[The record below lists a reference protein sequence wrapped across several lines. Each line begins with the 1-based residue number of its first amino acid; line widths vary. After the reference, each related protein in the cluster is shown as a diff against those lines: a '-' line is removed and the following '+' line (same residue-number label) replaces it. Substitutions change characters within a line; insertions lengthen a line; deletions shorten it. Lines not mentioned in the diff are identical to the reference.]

1 MDTIETYNK
10 RTDIFGTIG
19 DYFFLLF
26 EKINTKAY
34 FSLIFLLQLILT
46 FQGLD
51 LSDEGFLIIF
61 YRDIFSDPLS
71 VSYNFMFW
79 LTGIIGG
86 IWLKLFSGWDSGVC
100 VLPVAIINVLTL
112 IATYNLLKKYIK
124 PAHLKMGLLFVILCL
139 NNDPKILNYN
149 TLSSLTFI
157 LLAGSLFK
165 GLVENKNVYF
175 LLAGI
180 LIALNTFIRIPNIL
194 ELGLIVVIIYYN
206 WSKEYSFS
214 RSLRQSGLF
223 LVGFSICFILI
234 LITIKSIGHW
244 EAFNSSMDFL
254 FKMGDDQIKPNGVK
268 ENYGLTNILVQ
279 FRSNILRSVFFAL
292 LGITLLLLFKA
303 ADMHLETRNKPLRIA
318 VLILYYSLI
327 ILIVIFIAN
336 GIIVNGTLNEFHIL
350 FFLSGLPL
358 ATFIPFI
365 IINEDKEFLL
375 LYLMG
380 LFFLLSFP
388 VGSSAGIFS
397 AGRFCLWLALPISID
412 YIMNLK
418 SININLHLYH
428 LSKNKNAEF
437 NINKEQY
444 YSAKSLLMIFILI
457 TGHIY
462 IYFHPFFDWNSRS
475 KMLYTVHNDN
485 LKLIHT
491 TKDRA
496 SKIDEVIEASAKFCK
511 ENDYIL
517 IFDRI
522 PMFYYA
528 TNTKSFL
535 ANPFPGVYRADL
547 LKYDLNSSLERHGF
561 LPVVIQQR
569 IHTTGKGS
577 RWPTEVIEDD
587 FLKAENVDRDAV
599 FKQFLEEN
607 KYIEVWKNDY
617 FRILTPGNGLFN
629 NI

>member
-1 MDTIETYNK
+1 MDTVETYHK
-10 RTDIFGTIG
+10 RTDIFGAIG

-46 FQGLD
+46 LQGLD

-86 IWLKLFSGWDSGVC
+86 LWLKLFSGLGLWGMRFAGA
-100 VLPVAIINVLTL
+100 LINVLTL

-124 PAHLKMGLLFVILCL
+124 PGHLKMGLLFVILCL

-165 GLVENKNVYF
+165 GLVENKTIYF
-175 LLAGI
+175 FLTGI

-194 ELGLIVVIIYYN
+194 ELGLIVVILYYN
-206 WSKEYSFS
+206 WSKSYSFS
-214 RSLRQSGLF
+214 RSLKQIIFF
-223 LVGFSICFILI
+223 LLGFGICFMLI
-234 LITIKSIGHW
+234 LFTIKSLGHW
-244 EAFNSSMDFL
+244 EAFNNAMDFL
-254 FKMGDDQIKPNGVK
+254 FRMGNDQIKPNGVK
-268 ENYGLTNILVQ
+268 ENYGLENILIQ
-279 FRSNILRSVFFAL
+279 FRSNFLRSIFFAL
-292 LGITLLLLFKA
+292 LGIALILLFKA
-303 ADMHLETRNKPLRIA
+303 TDMHLSTRNKALRIA
-318 VLILYYSLI
+318 VLILYYTLI
-327 ILIVIFIAN
+327 ILIITFIAN

-350 FFLSGLPL
+350 FFLSGIPL
-358 ATFIPFI
+358 VTFIPFY
-365 IINEDKEFLL
+365 IINNDKEFLL
-375 LYLMG
+375 IYLIG

-397 AGRFCLWLALPISID
+397 AGRFCLWIALPISID
-412 YIMNLK
+412 FIMNLNAIK
-418 SININLHLYH
+418 INLDLFY
-428 LSKNKNAEF
+428 LTQKKNTEF
-437 NINKEQY
+437 IINKEQY
-444 YSAKSLLMIFILI
+444 YSAKSLLMLFILI
-457 TGHIY
+457 TGLIY

-475 KMLYTVHNDN
+475 KMFYTVNNDKLN
-485 LKLIHT
+485 LIHT

-496 SKIDEVIEASAKFCK
+496 HEIDVLMEASSKYCK

-517 IFDRI
+517 VFDRI
-522 PMFYYA
+522 PMVYYA

-547 LKYDLNSSLERHGF
+547 LKYDLNASLQRHGF
-561 LPVVIQQR
+561 LPVVIQQL
-569 IHTTGKGS
+569 IHTSGMGS
-577 RWPTEVIEDD
+577 RWPNKIMEDD
-587 FLKAENVDRDAV
+587 FLKAENVDRNAV
-599 FKQFLEEN
+599 FNQFLEQN
-607 KYIEVWKNDY
+607 RYIEVWKNDY
-617 FRILTPGNGLFN
+617 FRILTPGTQKQQQ
-629 NI
+629 